1 MTNTAKP
8 KILIPPSLLI
18 LHTNQALLRNYWGK
32 VMLSDCKSLKDDWL
46 ASPRRSAIY
55 ASKDC
60 ISTALI
66 FPASLALTRELFL
79 AEFPTSEDGKIAFI
93 LLFNRSLIWRWT
105 IGQIS
110 VLNHPKLSDSKV
122 STIHL
127 IYHPCLISFLPGY
140 FAHNGRKKS
149 GIPKTENYFKI
160 SLF

>member
-8 KILIPPSLLI
+8 KILIPPFP
-18 LHTNQALLRNYWGK
+18 TDTTALLRNYWGK
-32 VMLSDCKSLKDDWL
+32 IMLSDCKSLKEDWL

-60 ISTALI
+60 ISTARI

-93 LLFNRSLIWRWT
+93 LLFNRSLICRWT

-122 STIHL
+122 FTIHL
-127 IYHPCLISFLPGY
+127 IYLLSLISFLPGC

>member
-8 KILIPPSLLI
+8 KILIPLPYWYY
-18 LHTNQALLRNYWGK
+18 HTNQALLRNYWGK

-60 ISTALI
+60 ISTARI

-93 LLFNRSLIWRWT
+93 LLFNRSLICRWT
-105 IGQIS
+105 IGQVS

-122 STIHL
+122 FTIHL
-127 IYHPCLISFLPGY
+127 IYLLSLISFLPGC

-149 GIPKTENYFKI
+149 GIPRTEKYFKI